1 MRLPTTIT
9 AIALGAGASQLPDL
23 PPEALGGAAV
33 GLGTIALWRIVQLT
47 SAIQAYLDTSRVRA
61 EAQGAHQTRVEQLGA
76 EIVSL
81 LRAARPG

>member
-1 MRLPTTIT
+1 
-9 AIALGAGASQLPDL
+9 
-23 PPEALGGAAV
+23 V